1 MLQLIVYNN
10 ILAIMRLEA
19 KQLRMAMFFRKS
31 ILSFL
36 LLATLLTSCG
46 SMTFKCAIAKNESV
60 TFYLHENPQT
70 TEEFYKAK
78 IYTTYSAFEKD
89 LDYYF
94 EATIDDI
101 DNNNAPAP
109 LDISSY
115 NVNYFEVYDLVYA
128 TVNLKGQGFS
138 YGQYPIEYQINDNV
152 MDVLLITTMNYGF
165 FPITI
170 CSFFISIK
178 KDNLSNKIEKI
189 YFWENNEKMRTW
201 WVVSYEE

>member
-1 MLQLIVYNN
+1 M
-10 ILAIMRLEA
+10 
-19 KQLRMAMFFRKS
+19 KFRNS
-31 ILSFL
+31 ALNL
-36 LLATLLTSCG
+36 LLLITLLTSCG
-46 SMTFKCAIAKNESV
+46 STTFKCAIAKNESV
-60 TFYLHENPQT
+60 TFYLHETPLAPK
-70 TEEFYKAK
+70 EFYKAK

-101 DNNNAPAP
+101 DNNNKRAP

-115 NVNYFEVYDLVYA
+115 NVNYFEMYDLVYA
-128 TVNLKGQGFS
+128 TVNLNGQGFS
-138 YGQYPIEYQINDNV
+138 YGQYPIECQINDNV
-152 MDVLLITTMNYGF
+152 MDVLLITTMDFGVHL
-165 FPITI
+165 ITI

-178 KDNLSNKIEKI
+178 KDNLSNKIKKI